1 MNKLEFIED
10 LKKNMPQNLNEIETA
25 KYIYI
30 KLGKEKAFDERYF
43 FGNTKVKRQMYQM
56 AERTKYNTDSVA
68 KNRKIICVS
77 LSYLY
82 RDILK
87 EFGINSI
94 VTSEGDHKY
103 GIIILK
109 DGTKIKADLQ
119 LDLCNIQTKCKT
131 EYFGTKSKYEL
142 NSLFELSESELLNID
157 KKIGYVERKE
167 DYKDN
172 AIEGLKE
179 KVKDKTPNE
188 ALDIIFN
195 DQKVNQFENDL
206 EFVEMYK
213 YYRGLF
219 NKTIQRYIDK
229 KVFAFNCYR
238 QKEDDQRDYTMC
250 VYSSEENNT
259 NVYIFSKKNNR
270 FVKVE
275 LDKIDEMEQEGLVL
289 GVRQKEQGVKKLK
302 KIIRRSNE
310 EKYEKTFE

>member
-1 MNKLEFIED
+1 MNKLEFIES
-10 LKKNMPQNLNEIETA
+10 LKRNMPQDLNEIEIA

-43 FGNTKVKRQMYQM
+43 FGNAKVKKQIYQM
-56 AERTKYNTDSVA
+56 AERTKYNTDPVA

-94 VTSEGDHKY
+94 VVSEDDHKY

-119 LDLCNIQTKCKT
+119 LDLYNIQTGCKT
-131 EYFGTKSKYEL
+131 EYFGTKSNYEL
-142 NSLFELSESELLNID
+142 NLLSELSESELLNID
-157 KKIGYVERKE
+157 KEIGYVERKE
-167 DYKDN
+167 DYKNN
-172 AIEGLKE
+172 AIEILKE
-179 KVKDKTPNE
+179 KVKGKTPNE

-195 DQKVNQFENDL
+195 DQRVNQFENDL

-213 YYRGLF
+213 YYMGLL
-219 NKTIQRYIDK
+219 NKTIPKYLHK

-238 QKEDDQRDYTMC
+238 EKEDGQRDYTIC
-250 VYSSEENNT
+250 IYSQEKEDL
-259 NVYIFSKKNNR
+259 NVYIFSRKNNR
-270 FVKVE
+270 FVKVDI
-275 LDKIDEMEQEGLVL
+275 DKIEEMEQEGLIL
-289 GVRQKEQGVKKLK
+289 GVRKKEQGVNKLK

-310 EKYEKTFE
+310 EEYEKTFE